1 MWLIDFYPNDDG
13 VDDDDDMCRNQ
24 KRFWEKTRFDE
35 TAAAF
40 EIQKER
46 KWFCFM
52 LMFKVV
58 LLVSFMSGYIFRVYL
73 GWDDRYE
80 TVALSLCEPLFI

>member
-1 MWLIDFYPNDDG
+1 MMRMMMIIFVTYPFFPFDDG
-13 VDDDDDMCRNQ
+13 VDDDDMCRNQ
-24 KRFWEKTRFDE
+24 KRIWEKTRFDK

-58 LLVSFMSGYIFRVYL
+58 FLISFMSGYIFRVYL
-73 GWDDRYE
+73 G
-80 TVALSLCEPLFI
+80 